1 MQAVAAYQLKVLDQ
15 LRGVAG
21 SFQGSREREREEGKP
36 YLDSCPVD
44 LMSVW
49 KERSYGPGPVCI
61 IMLVQEGVKKS
72 VAICVR
78 MGFLCW
84 E

>member
-1 MQAVAAYQLKVLDQ
+1 MQTVAAYQLKVLDQ

-21 SFQGSREREREEGKP
+21 SFEGSREREGEEGKP

-44 LMSVW
+44 LMNVW
-49 KERSYGPGPVCI
+49 QEGSYGPAPVCI
-61 IMLVQEGVKKS
+61 IMLVQEGFKKS
-72 VAICVR
+72 VAICFR
-78 MGFLCW
+78 MDFLCR